1 MLGELLGEMALNIV
15 GDAVSDVAPFAFE
28 AGSDIAKRAI
38 DFAVD
43 TFGNVQ
49 KIKTIKNVLGVEND
63 IYLNDAIAYWELLDN
78 IDSSS
83 FEGLKKQLMKI

>member
-1 MLGELLGEMALNIV
+1 MLGELLSEIAQDVLGE
-15 GDAVSDVAPFAFE
+15 VAPFA
-28 AGSDIAKRAI
+28 AGIGGELVKNGV

-43 TFGNVQ
+43 KFNDIQ
-49 KIKTIKNVLGVEND
+49 KMKTIKECLGVEND
-63 IYLNDAIAYWELLDN
+63 IYFNDAVAYWELLDN

>member
-1 MLGELLGEMALNIV
+1 MLGELLSEMAFNIV
-15 GDAVSDVAPFAFE
+15 GDVVSEVAPIALE
-28 AGSDIAKRAI
+28 AGADVAKRAI

-78 IDSSS
+78 INSSS
-83 FEGLKKQLMKI
+83 FEGLKNQLMKV

>member
-15 GDAVSDVAPFAFE
+15 GDVVSDVAPFALE
-28 AGSDIAKRAI
+28 AGAEIAQKGI
-38 DFAVD
+38 DFAID
-43 TFGNVQ
+43 KYNIFQ
-49 KIKTIKNVLGVEND
+49 KVKIIKECLGVEED
-63 IYLNDAIAYWELLDN
+63 IYLKDAIAYWELLDN

>member
-28 AGSDIAKRAI
+28 AGSDIAKSAI

-78 IDSSS
+78 INSSS
-83 FEGLKKQLMKI
+83 FEGLKTQLMKV

>member
-83 FEGLKKQLMKI
+83 FEGLKKQLMKV

>member
-15 GDAVSDVAPFAFE
+15 GDAVSDVAPLAFE

-78 IDSSS
+78 INSSS
-83 FEGLKKQLMKI
+83 FEGLKTQLMKV

>member
-1 MLGELLGEMALNIV
+1 MLGELLSEMAFNIV
-15 GDAVSDVAPFAFE
+15 GDVVSEVAPIALE
-28 AGSDIAKRAI
+28 AGADVAKRAI

-78 IDSSS
+78 INSSS
-83 FEGLKKQLMKI
+83 FEGLKTQLMKV

>member
-15 GDAVSDVAPFAFE
+15 GDAVSEVAPFAFD
-28 AGSDIAKRAI
+28 AGTDIAKRAI

-43 TFGNVQ
+43 KINSAQ
-49 KIKTIKNVLGVEND
+49 KIKTIKDVLGVEND
-63 IYLNDAIAYWELLDN
+63 VYLNDAIAYWELLDN

-83 FEGLKKQLMKI
+83 FEGLKKQLMNV

>member
-15 GDAVSDVAPFAFE
+15 GDVVSEVGPYALE
-28 AGSDIAKRAI
+28 AGAAIAKKGI

-43 TFGNVQ
+43 KINSVQ
-49 KIKTIKNVLGVEND
+49 KIQTIKNVLGVEND

-78 IDSSS
+78 INSSS
-83 FEGLKKQLMKI
+83 FEGLKKQLMKV

>member
-28 AGSDIAKRAI
+28 AGSNIAKRAI

-78 IDSSS
+78 INSSS
-83 FEGLKKQLMKI
+83 FEGLKTQLMKV

>member
-38 DFAVD
+38 DFAVEAVFSCQD
-43 TFGNVQ
+43 F
-49 KIKTIKNVLGVEND
+49 K
-63 IYLNDAIAYWELLDN
+63 
-78 IDSSS
+78 S
-83 FEGLKKQLMKI
+83 

>member
-1 MLGELLGEMALNIV
+1 MLGELLGEMALSIV
-15 GDAVSDVAPFAFE
+15 GDAVSDVAPFAFD
-28 AGSDIAKRAI
+28 AGTDIAKRAI

-83 FEGLKKQLMKI
+83 FEGLKKQLMKV

>member
-15 GDAVSDVAPFAFE
+15 GDAVSDVAPFAFD
-28 AGSDIAKRAI
+28 AGTDIAKRAI

-83 FEGLKKQLMKI
+83 FEGLKKQLMKV

>member
-1 MLGELLGEMALNIV
+1 MLGELLGEMAINIV
-15 GDAVSDVAPFAFE
+15 GDVVSDVAPFALE
-28 AGSDIAKRAI
+28 AGADVAKKAI

-78 IDSSS
+78 INSSS
-83 FEGLKKQLMKI
+83 FEGLKTQLMKV

>member
-1 MLGELLGEMALNIV
+1 MLGELLSEIAQDVLG
-15 GDAVSDVAPFAFE
+15 DVAPFA
-28 AGSDIAKRAI
+28 AGIGGELVKNGV

-43 TFGNVQ
+43 KFNDIQ
-49 KIKTIKNVLGVEND
+49 KMKTIKECLGVEND
-63 IYLNDAIAYWELLDN
+63 IYFNDAVAYWELLDN

>member
-78 IDSSS
+78 INSSS
-83 FEGLKKQLMKI
+83 FEGLKTQLMKV

>member
-15 GDAVSDVAPFAFE
+15 GDAVSDVAPFAFD

-78 IDSSS
+78 INSSS
-83 FEGLKKQLMKI
+83 FEGLKTQLMKV

>member
-15 GDAVSDVAPFAFE
+15 GDVVSDVAPFALE
-28 AGSDIAKRAI
+28 AGADVAKKAI

-43 TFGNVQ
+43 KISSAQ
-49 KIKTIKNVLGVEND
+49 KINNIKNVLGVEND
-63 IYLNDAIAYWELLDN
+63 VYLNDAIAYWELLDN

-83 FEGLKKQLMKI
+83 FEGLKKQLMKV

>member
-15 GDAVSDVAPFAFE
+15 GDAVSDVAPFAFD

-43 TFGNVQ
+43 KINSAQ
-49 KIKTIKNVLGVEND
+49 KIKTIKDVLGVESD
-63 IYLNDAIAYWELLDN
+63 VYLNDAIAYWDLLDN
-78 IDSSS
+78 INYGS
-83 FEGLKKQLMKI
+83 FESQKARLMKV